1 MSARLTDQQRLYRA
15 VTERQFQADIR
26 ALLATYG
33 YRVHVV
39 HDSRRS
45 PEGWPD
51 CLAASPNGDVLALEL
66 KTETGR
72 VTVAQTEWLALL
84 NGCGVEARVLRPSEV
99 DWLIGRLQSPM
110 RRAHAQPE

>member
-1 MSARLTDQQRLYRA
+1 MSARLTDQQRLYRT
-15 VTERQFQADIR
+15 VTERQFQADVR
-26 ALLATYG
+26 ALLALHG

-51 CLAASPNGDVLALEL
+51 VTALHMNGDILALEL

-72 VTVAQTEWLALL
+72 VTPAQIEWLALL

-99 DWLIGRLQSPM
+99 GWLIGRLQRHGRVPDPS
-110 RRAHAQPE
+110 

>member
-1 MSARLTDQQRLYRA
+1 MSARLTDQQRLYRT
-15 VTERQFQADIR
+15 VTERQFQADVR
-26 ALLATYG
+26 ALLTLHG

-51 CLAASPNGDVLALEL
+51 VTALHPNGDILALEL

-72 VTVAQTEWLALL
+72 VTPAQTEWLALL

-99 DWLIGRLQSPM
+99 DWLIGRLQRHGRVPDP
-110 RRAHAQPE
+110 R